1 MKVDEPIIK
10 SLLDC
15 DWYKT
20 TMGAVVLHNFP
31 SAQVEYQFINRG
43 KTPFPKGFDKE
54 LKHQIELLANLS
66 LTKKEEAWMKTI
78 SYMRPTYVEWL
89 LGYRMNPDDVQISQV
104 GTDLRLSIRGPWY
117 KTIFWEVKLMAIIS
131 ELYFRL
137 TNQEKDKDWELRLR
151 RKAFELSDNGCFWID
166 FGTRRRYSYEV
177 QDAVVRIMKT
187 YKGFLGTSN
196 PHLAMKHGV
205 VTHGTYAHESI
216 MGMSALYGVR
226 MANKMWMKHWSDYF
240 GGSLGVALTDTFT
253 TEKFLEDFS
262 SYEARLFDGVRHDS
276 GDPSLWADRKILPHY
291 RNMNIPTNNKRLV
304 FSDNLMVAHP
314 GVEKDEQGRYN
325 YVHLSLKYR
334 NFAQPVGGI
343 GTFLTNDVG
352 SNVKPLNMVI
362 KMTRANF
369 GKGWVDVVK
378 LSDSAGKHTGRP
390 EAVELAQREL
400 GLT

>member
-1 MKVDEPIIK
+1 MKVNEPIIK

-15 DWYKT
+15 DWYKQ
-20 TMGAVVLHNFP
+20 TMGSVIFHNFP
-31 SAQVEYQFINRG
+31 NAEVEYEFINRG
-43 KTPFPKGFDKE
+43 KTKFPKGFDRE
-54 LKHQIELLANLS
+54 LNYQIGLLAVLG
-66 LTKKEEAWMKTI
+66 LTRDEEAWLKTI
-78 SYMRPTYVEWL
+78 PYMRPTYAEWL
-89 LGYRMNPDDVQISQV
+89 FGFRMNPGEVTFEQN
-104 GTDLRLSIRGPWY
+104 GGDLKVRVRGPWY
-117 KTIFWEVKLMAIIS
+117 KAIFWEVKLMAIIS

-137 TNQEKDKDWELRLR
+137 TGQEKDKDWELRLR
-151 RKAFELSDNGCFWID
+151 RKAFDLSDNGCFWID

-253 TEKFLEDFS
+253 TEKFLNDFG

-276 GDPSLWADRKILPHY
+276 GDPSLWADKKILPHY
-291 RNMNIPTNNKRLV
+291 RNMNIPTVNKRLV

-314 GVEKDEQGRYN
+314 SVEKDEQGRYN

-352 SNVKPLNMVI
+352 NNVKPLNMVI
-362 KMTRANF
+362 KMTKANF
-369 GKGWVDVVK
+369 GQGWIDVVK
-378 LSDSAGKHTGRP
+378 LSDVSGKHTGNI
-390 EAVELAQREL
+390 EAIRKAKEEL
-400 GLT
+400 GIK

>member
-1 MKVDEPIIK
+1 MKVNEPLIH
-10 SLLDC
+10 SLLDD
-15 DWYKT
+15 DWYKL
-20 TMGAVVLHNFP
+20 TMGSVVFHNFP
-31 SAQVEYQFINRG
+31 NAEVEYEFINRG
-43 KTPFPKGFDKE
+43 KTKFPKGFDRE
-54 LKHQIELLANLS
+54 LNYQIGLLAVLG
-66 LTKKEEAWMKTI
+66 LTRDEEAWLKTI
-78 SYMRPTYVEWL
+78 PYMRPTYAEWL
-89 LGYRMNPDDVQISQV
+89 FGFRMNPGEVTFEQNGGDLKVQV
-104 GTDLRLSIRGPWY
+104 RGPWY
-117 KTIFWEVKLMAIIS
+117 KAIFWEVKLMAIIS

-137 TNQEKDKDWELRLR
+137 TAQEKDKDWELRLR
-151 RKAFELSDNGCFWID
+151 RKAFDLSDNGCFWID

-253 TEKFLEDFS
+253 TEKFLEDFG

-276 GDPSLWADRKILPHY
+276 GDPSLWADKKILPHY

-334 NFAQPVGGI
+334 NYAQPVGGI

-352 SNVKPLNMVI
+352 NNVKPLNMVI
-362 KMTRANF
+362 KMTKANF
-369 GKGWVDVVK
+369 GHGWVDVVK
-378 LSDSAGKHTGRP
+378 LSDVSGKHTGDTNAIKKAK
-390 EAVELAQREL
+390 EEL
-400 GLT
+400 GIK